1 MEYFKNCILKH
12 YIDFNG
18 RASRREFWFYV
29 LFQAIV
35 IILASIVGGALDYV
49 LGRSGVLSSAFTM
62 IVVLGLIVPNL
73 AVSIRRLHDIGKS
86 GWFILISL
94 VPVIG
99 GIILII
105 FSLLDSQPG
114 SNAYGPNPKGK

>member
-1 MEYFKNCILKH
+1 M
-12 YIDFNG
+12 
-18 RASRREFWFYV
+18 
-29 LFQAIV
+29 
-35 IILASIVGGALDYV
+35 GGALDYV

-62 IVVLGLIVPNL
+62 IVVLGLIVPSL

-105 FSLLDSQPG
+105 FSLMDSQPG